1 MCYKDTRGSFDF
13 PFLCVPL
20 WTTPAYLN
28 PPVMTHQEITRKVQ
42 WKDLKELSI
51 REMLIENNLT
61 IPWFVLSI
69 TLAYYGYY
77 IFALPFSAFFFL
89 TALRQVHNGFH
100 NSLGTNKFL
109 TWFTLYSN
117 SILMM
122 ASIHA
127 VKFNHIRHHKYCL
140 SEQDYEGKSARMSWY
155 GAILYGPVHIFL
167 IHRVTYQL
175 GNKQYRRNMILELL
189 SIAAFMFLVCWF
201 QVHFLIY
208 HIIVMVIGE
217 FMMAFFA
224 VWTVHHHTEET
235 PELARTQ
242 RTGWKNKITFSMFYH
257 LEHHL
262 FPAVP
267 TIKLP
272 ELAKRID
279 EVLPEIKKKQTF

>member
-1 MCYKDTRGSFDF
+1 
-13 PFLCVPL
+13 
-20 WTTPAYLN
+20 
-28 PPVMTHQEITRKVQ
+28 MTHTEIVKKVQ
-42 WKDLKELSI
+42 WKDLRHLSM
-51 REMLIENNLT
+51 REMLIENNLS
-61 IPWFVLSI
+61 IPWVLISWI
-69 TLAYYGYY
+69 LAYYGYY
-77 IFALPFSAFFFL
+77 IAALPFSGFFFL

-109 TWFTLYSN
+109 TWLSLYLN

-140 SEQDYEGKSARMSWY
+140 SEEDYEGKSARMTWY
-155 GAILYGPVHIFL
+155 GAILYGPVHMFL
-167 IHRVTYQL
+167 IHKVTLQA
-175 GNKQYRRNMILELL
+175 GNKNYVRNVIIELL
-189 SIAAFMFLVCWF
+189 SIALFTFVVFFF
-201 QVHFLIY
+201 QIDFLIY
-208 HIIVMVIGE
+208 HVIVMVAGE
-217 FMMAFFA
+217 FLMAFFA
-224 VWTVHHHTEET
+224 VWTVHHDTDHA

-242 RTGWKNKITFSMFYH
+242 RGGWKNKITFSMFYH

-279 EVLPEIKKKQTF
+279 EALPELEKKQTF